1 MGVDFHNVWKTTTVF
16 SQWGSKR
23 ILCLQ
28 GVSIP
33 TVAALTDDSDQWR
46 DEDISNKPFKNQLA
60 AEQVLFGF
68 LFQPN

>member
-1 MGVDFHNVWKTTTVF
+1 MFGKQQLSFLSGEVK
-16 SQWGSKR
+16 GYC
-23 ILCLQ
+23 CLQ

-46 DEDISNKPFKNQLA
+46 DEEISNKPFKNQLA